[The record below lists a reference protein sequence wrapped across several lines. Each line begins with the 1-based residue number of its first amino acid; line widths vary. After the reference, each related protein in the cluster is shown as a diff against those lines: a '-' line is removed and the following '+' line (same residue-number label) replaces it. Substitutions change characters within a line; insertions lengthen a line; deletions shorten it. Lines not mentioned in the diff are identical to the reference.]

1 MRKEVT
7 VVKNNRTNEND
18 LREGLAEKAR
28 LTKEKVAREELE
40 EKERED
46 RKGLGDEN

>member
-1 MRKEVT
+1 M
-7 VVKNNRTNEND
+7 VKNNRTNEEA

-28 LTKEKVAREELE
+28 LTAEKVAKEKLE

-46 RKGLGDEN
+46 RKGLGDPN